1 MVLRVPRFVTALAVL
16 VTMRAN
22 SSVPAISQLS
32 QIDYAIRL
40 LFVFMTVLAQS
51 FFAFV
56 RCHLVAFAFL
66 SVWHVNK
73 ILLS

>member
-1 MVLRVPRFVTALAVL
+1 MRHVAAVTVLF
-16 VTMRAN
+16 TMRAN

-66 SVWHVNK
+66 SVRHVN
-73 ILLS
+73 

>member
-1 MVLRVPRFVTALAVL
+1 MTRCASVLRRVAVAAVL
-16 VTMRAN
+16 STLRAN

-32 QIDYAIRL
+32 QIDYAIRS

-51 FFAFV
+51 FFALV

-66 SVWHVNK
+66 SDWHVNK
-73 ILLS
+73 

>member
-1 MVLRVPRFVTALAVL
+1 MRLVAAFTVQ

-32 QIDYAIRL
+32 QIDYAIKITSC
-40 LFVFMTVLAQS
+40 FYDDSCAV

-56 RCHLVAFAFL
+56 RRHLVAFAFF
-66 SVWHVNK
+66 SVWHV
-73 ILLS
+73 S